1 MSNSGGGSHN
11 ADSTQPGRRPDGFRP
26 FITIRPEEGL
36 EVDLTQVTKTHLPH
50 GGNDFLSLG
59 TLFMDDLKRF
69 FPRVR
74 VQPNTALYY
83 YTEFESGPELA
94 STTIPLSRGRLPM
107 KEVEALEQSWQAFL
121 ARKTDPKTDPRARDV
136 MQYFRLPD
144 PLLEP
149 EFYRLYGPRWNRRL
163 LVLWGLEKKPRSSL
177 PVAEATIGLRRKAQP
192 EWLRWLLIILPLILA
207 LLALLGL
214 LKLAGCLLFGPPGK
228 PPPAGTNQPP
238 IAPTNMPG
246 ETRTNW
252 SRGDLTNLPPQVLTN
267 LPPQVLTNLPP
278 AALTNLPPQVLTN
291 LPPAALTNLPPQV
304 LTILPPAALTN
315 LPPQVLTN
323 LSPAALTN
331 LPPQVLTNLSPAA
344 LTNLPPQVLT
354 NLSPAALTNLPPQVL
369 TNLPPA
375 ALTNLPP
382 QVLTNLPPAALT
394 NLPPQVLTNLS
405 PAALTNLPPQVL
417 INLSPEVK
425 GLPPEVLEKPPPS
438 ATLSIVKGKIE
449 KDIQGDRMRVS
460 LTLKI
465 TPPEKIESATWSIPE
480 AGISTNVAGYSFETY
495 LPKGSYTVE
504 VTAQLLGGRTVSANG
519 KIKVDLTVSGR
530 FEVR

>member
-267 LPPQVLTNLPP
+267 L
-278 AALTNLPPQVLTN
+278 
-291 LPPAALTNLPPQV
+291 
-304 LTILPPAALTN
+304 
-315 LPPQVLTN
+315 
-323 LSPAALTN
+323 
-331 LPPQVLTNLSPAA
+331 
-344 LTNLPPQVLT
+344 
-354 NLSPAALTNLPPQVL
+354 
-369 TNLPPA
+369 
-375 ALTNLPP
+375 
-382 QVLTNLPPAALT
+382 
-394 NLPPQVLTNLS
+394 S

>member
-291 LPPAALTNLPPQV
+291 L
-304 LTILPPAALTN
+304 
-315 LPPQVLTN
+315 
-323 LSPAALTN
+323 
-331 LPPQVLTNLSPAA
+331 
-344 LTNLPPQVLT
+344 
-354 NLSPAALTNLPPQVL
+354 
-369 TNLPPA
+369 
-375 ALTNLPP
+375 
-382 QVLTNLPPAALT
+382 
-394 NLPPQVLTNLS
+394 S

>member
-304 LTILPPAALTN
+304 LT
-315 LPPQVLTN
+315 
-323 LSPAALTN
+323 
-331 LPPQVLTNLSPAA
+331 
-344 LTNLPPQVLT
+344 

>member
-304 LTILPPAALTN
+304 LT
-315 LPPQVLTN
+315 
-323 LSPAALTN
+323 
-331 LPPQVLTNLSPAA
+331 
-344 LTNLPPQVLT
+344 
-354 NLSPAALTNLPPQVL
+354 
-369 TNLPPA
+369 
-375 ALTNLPP
+375 
-382 QVLTNLPPAALT
+382 
-394 NLPPQVLTNLS
+394 NLS

>member
-304 LTILPPAALTN
+304 LT
-315 LPPQVLTN
+315 N
-323 LSPAALTN
+323 LS
-331 LPPQVLTNLSPAA
+331 
-344 LTNLPPQVLT
+344 
-354 NLSPAALTNLPPQVL
+354 
-369 TNLPPA
+369 PA